1 MPKGIPL
8 TYDFLLEKRM
18 AIAHAAAE
26 LIFRQGYNETSVSQI
41 ARKLGMGKSTI
52 YDYFSS
58 KDEIILLL
66 LDEPLG
72 EVRSRA
78 EEIEAEAGN
87 PTERLTR
94 ILEMHLDV
102 LLRDK
107 AFIFKLSFEFQRL
120 PLDVQARH
128 EGKRQAYQDM
138 LIRLIESG
146 IEDGSYRPIDP
157 DIAVKILLS
166 TLSSVILTARPN
178 GTPLEMLNQGL
189 DLIFKGMEERS
200 LDH

>member
-1 MPKGIPL
+1 MPKGVPL
-8 TYDFLLEKRM
+8 TNEYRLEKRLE
-18 AIAHAAAE
+18 IAHAASE
-26 LIFRQGYNETSVSQI
+26 LIFQQGFNETSMNQI
-41 ARKLGMGKSTI
+41 ARKMGIGKSTI

-78 EEIEAEAGN
+78 EEIITG
-87 PTERLTR
+87 PGSVTERISK
-94 ILEMHLDV
+94 ILEMHLGV

-107 AFIFKLSFEFQRL
+107 AFIFKLSFESQRL

-128 EGKRQAYQDM
+128 EVKRQVYQE
-138 LIRLIESG
+138 LLRGLVQEG
-146 IEDGSYRPIDP
+146 IDDGIFRQVDP

-166 TLSSVILTARPN
+166 TLSSVILTSRPT
-178 GTPLEMLNQGL
+178 GTPLEMLKGGL
-189 DLIFKGMEERS
+189 DLIFKGLEQRA
-200 LDH
+200 LVN